1 MEPQGTLSLMH
12 ARKSYLRL
20 GWSLVVMEVGAQIGA
35 VLIALLGAVLASAG
49 HDVSGTWWYF
59 LLSNFLP
66 IYLFGMPFALLILRR
81 APAERPEPLLLSAKT
96 FFQLLLICFPLL
108 YIGSLIGNMVSNG
121 LSGGLAENTLEL
133 LAEENA
139 PLMTLSALLIAP
151 LGEEFFFRRQIIDRC
166 SQYGEKTA
174 ILYSG
179 LAFGLFHM
187 NFYQFFYAFALG
199 VLLAYVYT
207 RTRRLRYTILL
218 HMSINFIGSLPNFL
232 PGFSEAESAAENA
245 DSLVEGVES
254 AAEALSGSELVVT
267 VYGLCILALTIWGF
281 IYLLRRARHF
291 VLFPAPEEL
300 PRRQCRRAAY
310 LNAGMIVFLLLS
322 LVMFVLALGVLTLTG

>member
-1 MEPQGTLSLMH
+1 MEPQETLSLIH

-20 GWSLVVMEVGAQIGA
+20 GWSLVVLEAGAQAGA
-35 VLIALLGAVLASAG
+35 FLIALLGAALTSAG
-49 HDVSGTWWYF
+49 HNVSGAGWYF

-66 IYLFGMPFALLILRR
+66 IYLFGMPLALLVLRGT
-81 APAERPEPLLLSAKT
+81 PKERPEPLLLSART

-121 LSGGLAENTLEL
+121 LSGGLAENALETLSGENTPL
-133 LAEENA
+133 L
-139 PLMTLSALLIAP
+139 TLSALLIAP
-151 LGEEFFFRRQIIDRC
+151 FGEEFFFRRQIIDRC

-218 HMSINFIGSLPNFL
+218 HMSVNLVGSLPNFL
-232 PGFSEAESAAENA
+232 PGVAEMENAAESAESLAE
-245 DSLVEGVES
+245 GMES
-254 AAEALSGSELVVT
+254 AAEALSGSELIVSI
-267 VYGLCILALTIWGF
+267 YGLCILALTIWGLV
-281 IYLLRRARHF
+281 YLLRRARHF
-291 VLFPAPEEL
+291 VLLPASEEL

-310 LNAGMIVFLLLS
+310 LNAGMIVFLALS
-322 LVMFVLALGVLTLTG
+322 LLMFVLALGVLQFAG

>member
-1 MEPQGTLSLMH
+1 MEPQETLSLIH

-20 GWSLVVMEVGAQIGA
+20 GWSLVVLEVGAQAGA
-35 VLIALLGAVLASAG
+35 FLIALLGAVLAAAG
-49 HDVSGTWWYF
+49 NDVSGTWWYF

-66 IYLFGMPFALLILRR
+66 VYLFGMPFALLILRK
-81 APAERPEPLLLSAKT
+81 APVERPEPLLLSAKT

-108 YIGSLIGNMVSNG
+108 YIGSLVGNMVSNG
-121 LSGGLAENTLEL
+121 LSGGLAENALETLAGENTPL
-133 LAEENA
+133 L
-139 PLMTLSALLIAP
+139 TLSALLIAP
-151 LGEEFFFRRQIIDRC
+151 FGEEFFFRRQIIDRC

-218 HMSINFIGSLPNFL
+218 HMSVNFIGSLPNFL
-232 PGFSEAESAAENA
+232 PGVAEMENAAESADLLAEG
-245 DSLVEGVES
+245 LES
-254 AAEALSGSELVVT
+254 AAEALSGSELIVSI
-267 VYGLCILALTIWGF
+267 YGLCILALTIWGLV
-281 IYLLRRARHF
+281 YLLRRARHF
-291 VLFPAPEEL
+291 VLLPASEEL
-300 PRRQCRRAAY
+300 PRRQCRRTAY

-322 LVMFVLALGVLTLTG
+322 AAMFVLALGVVPITG

>member
-1 MEPQGTLSLMH
+1 MEPQGILSLMH

-20 GWSLVVMEVGAQIGA
+20 GWSLVVLEVGAQIGA

-121 LSGGLAENTLEL
+121 LSG
-133 LAEENA
+133 
-139 PLMTLSALLIAP
+139 ALLIAP

-232 PGFSEAESAAENA
+232 PGFSEVESAAENA

>member
-1 MEPQGTLSLMH
+1 MEPQETLSLMH

-20 GWSLVVMEVGAQIGA
+20 GWSLVVLEVGAQIGA

-81 APAERPEPLLLSAKT
+81 TPAERPEPLLLSAKT

-121 LSGGLAENTLEL
+121 LSGGLAENMLDL

-232 PGFSEAESAAENA
+232 PGFSEAESASEN
-245 DSLVEGVES
+245 SR
-254 AAEALSGSELVVT
+254 
-267 VYGLCILALTIWGF
+267 I
-281 IYLLRRARHF
+281 LLRF
-291 VLFPAPEEL
+291 W
-300 PRRQCRRAAY
+300 RRTA
-310 LNAGMIVFLLLS
+310 LNG
-322 LVMFVLALGVLTLTG
+322 

>member
-1 MEPQGTLSLMH
+1 MEPQETLSLMH

-20 GWSLVVMEVGAQIGA
+20 GWSLVVLEVGAQIGA

-108 YIGSLIGNMVSNG
+108 YIGSLIGTMVSNG

-245 DSLVEGVES
+245 DSLAEGVES
-254 AAEALSGSELVVT
+254 AAEA
-267 VYGLCILALTIWGF
+267 LCILALTIWGF